1 MKWQIGDITISKL
14 EEVFYPEFPGL
25 LPGVTPEMTTL
36 VPWLA
41 PHFVS
46 AQGELSLSI
55 HTLIVETPG
64 AKLVVDT
71 CIGNDRN
78 RDPYAVMS
86 MLSTNYLDR
95 MQALGYHPE
104 DIDYV
109 LCTHLHFDH
118 VGWNT
123 RFENDKWVPTFPK
136 AAYLLARRDLEL
148 FSAVTSDEPDQFLQI
163 QRRTYQDSLLPI
175 LEAGLARPI
184 EGPAQ
189 VCAGVSLVP
198 SPGHSPGHCSV
209 LIESQGEQ
217 ALITGDFLH
226 HPIQFWNPQLSS
238 SADHD
243 TPMAITTRHRMF
255 EQFADGP
262 TLIIGTHF
270 AAPTAGHLLRDGKTY
285 RFKV

>member
-1 MKWQIGDITISKL
+1 MKWQIGDIRISKL
-14 EEVFYPEFPGL
+14 QEVYYPEFPGL
-25 LPGVTPEMTTL
+25 LPGVTPEM
-36 VPWLA
+36 VKSVGWLF

-46 AQGELSLSI
+46 ANGELSLSI
-55 HTLIVETPG
+55 HTLIVETPD

-71 CIGNDRN
+71 CIGNGRN

-86 MLSTNYLDR
+86 MLSTTYLDDMR
-95 MQALGYHPE
+95 ALGYQPE
-104 DIDYV
+104 EIDYV

-123 RFENDKWVPTFPK
+123 RIDNGKWVPTFPN
-136 AAYLLARRDLEL
+136 AAYLMAQKDLDFFGSVDAGE
-148 FSAVTSDEPDQFLQI
+148 TDDFLQI

-175 LEAGLARPI
+175 LDAGLGRPI

-209 LIESQGEQ
+209 LIESQGQQ

-226 HPIQFWNPQLSS
+226 HPIQCWDPELSS
-238 SADHD
+238 DADYD
-243 TPMAITTRHRMF
+243 TPAAIVTRRRMF
-255 EQFADGP
+255 EEYADRP
-262 TLIIGTHF
+262 VLIIGTHF
-270 AAPTAGHLLRDGKTY
+270 ATPTAGHFVRDGDTY

>member
-1 MKWQIGDITISKL
+1 MQWRIGDITISKL

-25 LPGVTPEMTTL
+25 LPGVTPEL
-36 VPWLA
+36 VRQVPWLA

-46 AQGELSLSI
+46 PQGELTLSI
-55 HTLIVETPG
+55 HSLIVETPD

-78 RDPYAVMS
+78 RDPYAEMS
-86 MLSTNYLDR
+86 MLSTDYLGR
-95 MQALGYHPE
+95 MQALGYRPE

-123 RFENDKWVPTFPK
+123 RYENGKWVPTFPK
-136 AAYLLARRDLEL
+136 AAYLLGRRDLEL
-148 FSAVTSDEPDQFLQI
+148 FSAVGADEPDEFLQI
-163 QRRTYQDSLLPI
+163 QRRTYQDSLVPI
-175 LEAGLARPI
+175 LDAGLARPVD
-184 EGPAQ
+184 GPAV

-226 HPIQFWNPQLSS
+226 HPIQCWNPELSS
-238 SADHD
+238 GADHD
-243 TPMAITTRHRMF
+243 TPLAIATRRRLF
-255 EQFADGP
+255 EQFCDSP

-270 AAPTAGHLLRDGKTY
+270 ATPTAGHLLRDGETY